1 MPASESQTFDWTWR
15 KSRLNIAII
24 RLDIHA
30 APYQL
35 NSSPNRLWFVS
46 NIELNMLKI
55 LALLM
60 VYGYQFVSELV

>member
-46 NIELNMLKI
+46 NIEFKYAENIGSFDGLRI
-55 LALLM
+55 S
-60 VYGYQFVSELV
+60 VRF